1 MEWREEGILLSQRRH
16 GESAAII
23 EVFTEGHGRHAGIVR
38 GGASRKIAP
47 VLQPGAQLDLSWRAR
62 LEDHLG
68 TFTVEPVRS
77 RAFLMGDRRM
87 LAGLNALTA
96 LLSFALPEREPHPS
110 LYGKTLAVLDMMEE
124 GPFWTLAYLHWEMAV
139 LEELGFGLDLDS
151 CAVTGATEGL
161 SYVSPRT
168 GRAVSDAG
176 AGEWAGRLLPLSP
189 ALVGGGAGSAG
200 EVVEGLRVTGH
211 FLEHHLAPSLGD
223 KTLPA
228 SRNRLIDL
236 LARDT

>member
-23 EVFTEGHGRHAGIVR
+23 EVFTEGHGRQAGIVR

-124 GPFWTLAYLHWEMAV
+124 GPFWTLAYLRWEM
-139 LEELGFGLDLDS
+139 
-151 CAVTGATEGL
+151 
-161 SYVSPRT
+161 P
-168 GRAVSDAG
+168 
-176 AGEWAGRLLPLSP
+176 
-189 ALVGGGAGSAG
+189 
-200 EVVEGLRVTGH
+200 
-211 FLEHHLAPSLGD
+211 
-223 KTLPA
+223 
-228 SRNRLIDL
+228 
-236 LARDT
+236 